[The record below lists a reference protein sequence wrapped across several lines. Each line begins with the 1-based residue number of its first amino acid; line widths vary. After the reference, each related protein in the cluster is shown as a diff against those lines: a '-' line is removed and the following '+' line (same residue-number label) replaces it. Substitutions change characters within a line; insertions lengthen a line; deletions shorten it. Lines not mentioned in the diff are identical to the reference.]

1 MPKPY
6 PVVPKANPIQME
18 KGILQVHDYGSIK
31 MHVYNTRD
39 LMDDY
44 VFILEKAGNAVIIE
58 SPAFYTNF
66 DELRNYLVEN
76 NINIEGILTPYHP
89 LEATFIQY
97 EALADTPVY
106 MTQTVLD
113 FWETGFG
120 SVMKQGIPKHF
131 GTKVDSAFYKQ
142 PVLLDEGA
150 TEIAGI
156 QLIITDTC
164 DGFNIEIPEI
174 KAVYLHI
181 LGHDAHSEIL
191 GHEHLD
197 EMIANLETYTDHDY
211 ITFLSSHYR
220 PETKEDAL
228 SKIEYL
234 KGMKKIVAESATREE
249 FIKKMKAAYPTYKD
263 RYLPTTAGQFY
274 GEVKEE
280 Q

>member
-1 MPKPY
+1 MKLNKTILLLVSLSGLSISAIAGGIPAPY
-6 PVVPKANPIQME
+6 SIATTAAPIQM
-18 KGILQVHDYGSIK
+18 KNGTMQVRDYGSIK
-31 MHVYNTRD
+31 MHVYSTQD

-44 VFILEKAGNAVIIE
+44 VIILEKAGNAVIIE

-66 DELRNYLVEN
+66 DELRNYLAEHKF
-76 NINIEGILTPYHP
+76 NIKGILTPYHP
-89 LEATFIQY
+89 LGATFIQN
-97 EALADTPVY
+97 ESLSDTPVY

-142 PVLLDEGA
+142 TVLLDEGE

-156 QLIITDTC
+156 QLIITDTY

-191 GHEHLD
+191 GHEHLN
-197 EMIANLETYTDHDY
+197 EMIASLETYTDHDY
-211 ITFLSSHYR
+211 ITFLSSHH
-220 PETKEDAL
+220 L
-228 SKIEYL
+228 L
-234 KGMKKIVAESATREE
+234 KLT
-249 FIKKMKAAYPTYKD
+249 
-263 RYLPTTAGQFY
+263 LPT
-274 GEVKEE
+274 
-280 Q
+280 